1 MKDIQFLLI
10 DNANFGS
17 IVIDH
22 IKTEFPVINE
32 NLQNK
37 DLNFNL
43 NDHKNIINRYIDIY
57 LHILFYFNE
66 YYGIPLANIIF
77 FRDCSH
83 SLNWRKKIIST
94 YKDGKSRFAD
104 ESTYVYFNTKN
115 SLLEKMDNIDIP
127 LEEKWKIEDT
137 LDDLKL
143 EVKRNEKF
151 IHDLAGIERCI
162 HFFLNDNLCSLS
174 ERNCCEADEQ
184 IFVCSQYLI
193 SKYPNSSIKILS
205 NDTDMLQCI
214 NNSSFIDKCMNKS
227 PRNIINKNINIIKC
241 FRNNFNLFNF
251 KDITSNQP
259 NIEKF
264 IIHKV
269 FCGKKNDNLP
279 DPSNNIYK
287 NEWFNDDDPNVYN
300 KSFIINKNNILNSLK
315 KDTILESNIKNN
327 IICSSFYYIPSH
339 IYTQIINNC
348 IKIED
353 KIITRDGGFKPSFSD
368 KGLFIKYLPLLKDTV
383 NNWLTENIVRYT
395 LGLIL
400 NNLTKHIGRD
410 IILNDV
416 KDNDA
421 YVDYSNILLQTYEY
435 EINRCN
441 VFFLIKY
448 IKIWFTGDNWVGFV
462 NEFHSGEINRNLDTF
477 ISKLYVDYVEKIRY
491 YINIIGIHYLTIFS
505 KN

>member
-1 MKDIQFLLI
+1 
-10 DNANFGS
+10 
-17 IVIDH
+17 
-22 IKTEFPVINE
+22 
-32 NLQNK
+32 
-37 DLNFNL
+37 
-43 NDHKNIINRYIDIY
+43 
-57 LHILFYFNE
+57 
-66 YYGIPLANIIF
+66 
-77 FRDCSH
+77 
-83 SLNWRKKIIST
+83 
-94 YKDGKSRFAD
+94 
-104 ESTYVYFNTKN
+104 
-115 SLLEKMDNIDIP
+115 
-127 LEEKWKIEDT
+127 
-137 LDDLKL
+137 
-143 EVKRNEKF
+143 
-151 IHDLAGIERCI
+151 
-162 HFFLNDNLCSLS
+162 
-174 ERNCCEADEQ
+174 
-184 IFVCSQYLI
+184 
-193 SKYPNSSIKILS
+193 
-205 NDTDMLQCI
+205 MLQCI

-241 FRNNFNLFNF
+241 FRNDFNLFNF

-287 NEWFNDDDPNVYN
+287 KEWFNDDDPNVYN

-315 KDTILESNIKNN
+315 KDTILDSNIKNN
-327 IICSSFYYIPSH
+327 IICSSFYYIPSY

-348 IKIED
+348 IQIED

-368 KGLFIKYLPLLKDTV
+368 TGLFIKNLPELKDTV
-383 NNWLTENIVRYT
+383 NNWLTDNIIRYT

-462 NEFHSGEINRNLDTF
+462 NEFHSGEININLDTF
-477 ISKLYVDYVEKIRY
+477 ISKLYVDYVEEIRY